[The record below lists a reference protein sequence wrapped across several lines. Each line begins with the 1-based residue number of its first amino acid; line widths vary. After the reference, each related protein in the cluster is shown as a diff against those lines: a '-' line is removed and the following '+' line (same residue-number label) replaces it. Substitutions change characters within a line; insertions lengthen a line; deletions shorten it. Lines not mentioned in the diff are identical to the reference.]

1 MTAFVCVHGHAYQP
15 PREDPVTGEVP
26 VQPGAEPFHDWN
38 GRISAECY
46 APLAAARRL
55 GEHGVE
61 VSRTNL
67 WSRVNFD
74 LGPTLGVWFDRHR
87 PDIAEAVRQGDSLG
101 RGAMAH
107 PWVHAILPLT
117 PERDRATVLRWGNAD
132 FRARFGR
139 EPEGVWFPETAVDS
153 ASLEAAADAGL
164 SWTVVA
170 PHQVRARD
178 QGAPPSAASPHYP
191 VRIVLPSGRPFVLV
205 PYDGEVSH
213 AVAFGDLLRD
223 GVALANRVTSAAEFA
238 LRSARSGDT
247 VDIPPLVIVSTDIE
261 TFGHHHRFGEMAL
274 ARAMDEWDA
283 HGGLRRCVV
292 ADYLD
297 EVGVHRDGWLVERT
311 AWSCGHGVERW
322 RSECGCRFESGTSQ
336 SWRRPLRDVLDAVDD
351 AARRI
356 MEGEADRDLVDP
368 WAARDDYGTV
378 LAASG
383 TPSSGQVRASFL
395 ASHAASG
402 ADPQRVWA
410 WMEAER
416 LRLEAWSSCAWFF
429 DTADRIETRQT
440 VHQATEA
447 VRRLSALG
455 GVDLREWLDG
465 QWRDHG
471 LGDEEVSRPSE

>member
-1 MTAFVCVHGHAYQP
+1 MKQRGSWESGAVLDDVLTGLERAVRDGQEHKLELIFARGLELVRQFLPERQLLLARPAPLRPEVKDDELAALSRDLVGSQSTPLSGLRLVNAQLSQQ
-15 PREDPVTGEVP
+15 GEVEP
-26 VQPGAEPFHDWN
+26 CVQKHLVYGAD
-38 GRISAECY
+38 
-46 APLAAARRL
+46 RR
-55 GEHGVE
+55 V
-61 VSRTNL
+61 
-67 WSRVNFD
+67 
-74 LGPTLGVWFDRHR
+74 
-87 PDIAEAVRQGDSLG
+87 
-101 RGAMAH
+101 
-107 PWVHAILPLT
+107 
-117 PERDRATVLRWGNAD
+117 
-132 FRARFGR
+132 FRARDRGR
-139 EPEGVWFPETAVDS
+139 
-153 ASLEAAADAGL
+153 AADE
-164 SWTVVA
+164 
-170 PHQVRARD
+170 Q
-178 QGAPPSAASPHYP
+178 
-191 VRIVLPSGRPFVLV
+191 
-205 PYDGEVSH
+205 
-213 AVAFGDLLRD
+213 RD

-402 ADPQRVWA
+402 TDPQRVWA

-447 VRRLSALG
+447 VRRPPRRAS
-455 GVDLREWLDG
+455 
-465 QWRDHG
+465 
-471 LGDEEVSRPSE
+471 